1 MTDSDSKGWIRS
13 APYDLLFV
21 ANVAWPLLLI
31 PGLSSSSETA
41 IDFWQVYFLT
51 LPHRWLTLFLVA
63 IDPDR
68 RVNIAFP
75 LTAMAILFAAV
86 IGGVYIGSNAFLCLG
101 VIDYLWNGWHFAS
114 QHAGVL
120 RIYSKKSGGGIP
132 FLERWGM
139 RTMITYVIFRTANSM
154 TYASWFP
161 SPPANLLLWIDLIV
175 MLIPMALLLTNLT
188 HWHFHRTPK
197 IIYLLSVLLLYSG
210 YLLSFRWM
218 NPAWILCFATAASLF
233 HAVEYLAIV
242 SHYAMRRGTSGSPGW
257 MRWMSPRWPLIL
269 VSFMLLLGSFSLWI
283 NQRSIELTLAWQ
295 GLNLWA
301 AFTHYAWDGLIW
313 KLRRAETAQA
323 LGAT

>member
-1 MTDSDSKGWIRS
+1 
-13 APYDLLFV
+13 
-21 ANVAWPLLLI
+21 
-31 PGLSSSSETA
+31 
-41 IDFWQVYFLT
+41 
-51 LPHRWLTLFLVA
+51 
-63 IDPDR
+63 
-68 RVNIAFP
+68 
-75 LTAMAILFAAV
+75 
-86 IGGVYIGSNAFLCLG
+86 
-101 VIDYLWNGWHFAS
+101 
-114 QHAGVL
+114 
-120 RIYSKKSGGGIP
+120 
-132 FLERWGM
+132 
-139 RTMITYVIFRTANSM
+139 
-154 TYASWFP
+154 
-161 SPPANLLLWIDLIV
+161 

-269 VSFMLLLGSFSLWI
+269 VSFMLLLGSFGLWM
-283 NQRSIELTLAWQ
+283 NQWSMELNLAWQ